1 MGDFVVRGSRYSDE
15 DRRAA
20 VLLYLIYGNVTRV
33 ARQLDIPATTIQG
46 WRQSDWWDV
55 LSVEVREE
63 KEEEVR
69 AHLTNIVGAA
79 FEELE
84 DRLANGNVRLLK
96 DGTQVRVPISGR
108 DAAWIAAV
116 MIDKRELLRR
126 VCTTPK
132 PEDTKAMLEEAA
144 EFMRAVSDEAAARRG
159 PGLD

>member
-1 MGDFVVRGSRYSDE
+1 VGNLVVKGSRYSDE
-15 DRRAA
+15 DRRSA
-20 VLLYLIYGNVTRV
+20 VLLYLIYGNVKRV
-33 ARQLDIPATTIQG
+33 AKQLDIPATTIQG
-46 WRQSDWWDV
+46 WRKSDWWDH
-55 LSVEVREE
+55 LSVQVSSE
-63 KEEEVR
+63 KEEEIQ
-69 AHLTNIVGAA
+69 AHLTRVVGAA

-108 DAAWIAAV
+108 DAAWVAAV

-159 PGLD
+159 PS